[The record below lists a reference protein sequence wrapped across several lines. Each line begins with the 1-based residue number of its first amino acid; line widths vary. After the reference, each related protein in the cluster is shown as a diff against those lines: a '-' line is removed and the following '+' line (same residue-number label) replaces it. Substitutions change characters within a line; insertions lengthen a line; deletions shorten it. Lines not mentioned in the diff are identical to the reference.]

1 MRRRLG
7 GKKDYV
13 ESEKFLELKKFYPE
27 KILELKKFYSEKFLD
42 EKFFYRYLGLGK
54 FYRYLGLPVPV
65 QGYTVQ
71 G

>member
-1 MRRRLG
+1 
-7 GKKDYV
+7 
-13 ESEKFLELKKFYPE
+13 LELKKFYPE
-27 KILELKKFYSEKFLD
+27 KILELKNFYSEKFLD
-42 EKFFYRYLGLGK
+42 EKKIYRYLGLGK

>member
-27 KILELKKFYSEKFLD
+27 KILELKKIYPEKCL
-42 EKFFYRYLGLGK
+42 ELKK
-54 FYRYLGLPVPV
+54 FYRYSGLPVPV

>member
-1 MRRRLG
+1 MG

-13 ESEKFLELKKFYPE
+13 ESERFDPE
-27 KILELKKFYSEKFLD
+27 KILELKRFDPEKFLD
-42 EKFFYRYLGLGK
+42 ENFFYRYLGFGK

>member
-27 KILELKKFYSEKFLD
+27 KILELKKI
-42 EKFFYRYLGLGK
+42 YRYLGLGK